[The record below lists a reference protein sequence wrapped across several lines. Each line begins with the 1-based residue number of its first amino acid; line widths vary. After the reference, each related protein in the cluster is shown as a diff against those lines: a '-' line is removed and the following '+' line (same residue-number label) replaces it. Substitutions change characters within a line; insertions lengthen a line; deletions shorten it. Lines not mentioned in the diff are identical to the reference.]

1 MPAKGRTDR
10 RAPDHP
16 VLVQVAARQAAAA
29 RADVRDDG
37 APELAAV
44 QRAGAVPRDRL
55 ERVGE
60 AGQAEA
66 VAAHETV
73 PLTAV
78 RLRAFGGV
86 AEDRV
91 EDRVQVRLRARE
103 LDPVAGELD
112 RGREQLRPGEL
123 SAGAVRYLEAERRS
137 GDGDGG
143 GADPEDLRARAVEGD
158 VDLLHRRPLGATA
171 AKSGDGDEEVQQPG
185 DAVAGAVD
193 EDEAAAARP

>member
-10 RAPDHP
+10 PAPDHP
-16 VLVQVAARQAAAA
+16 VLVQVAARQVAAA

-66 VAAHETV
+66 VAAHEAV

-86 AEDRV
+86 AEGR
-91 EDRVQVRLRARE
+91 
-103 LDPVAGELD
+103 AGEPVE
-112 RGREQLRPGEL
+112 GRL
-123 SAGAVRYLEAERRS
+123 
-137 GDGDGG
+137 GG
-143 GADPEDLRARAVEGD
+143 GE
-158 VDLLHRRPLGATA
+158 
-171 AKSGDGDEEVQQPG
+171 PG
-185 DAVAGAVD
+185 PG
-193 EDEAAAARP
+193 